1 VIDDESSASERLNNH
16 DKKNK
21 KGDEKDHHN
30 KTIVDEN
37 TKLLQK
43 HVDMCNQINEYG
55 SEANEG
61 SYFDEELLESG
72 SGNFDKLN
80 QVVNLG
86 D

>member
-1 VIDDESSASERLNNH
+1 
-16 DKKNK
+16 
-21 KGDEKDHHN
+21 
-30 KTIVDEN
+30 
-37 TKLLQK
+37 
-43 HVDMCNQINEYG
+43 MCNQMEESG
-55 SEANEG
+55 GEGNEG

>member
-1 VIDDESSASERLNNH
+1 MIDDESSASERLNQH

-21 KGDEKDHHN
+21 KGEENDHN

-43 HVDMCNQINEYG
+43 HVVMCNKMDEHG

>member
-1 VIDDESSASERLNNH
+1 MIDDESSASERLNQH
-16 DKKNK
+16 DKNNK
-21 KGDEKDHHN
+21 KGEEKDHN

-43 HVDMCNQINEYG
+43 HVDMCNKMDEYG